1 MISILF
7 ALISRLPLSVLIF
20 LAHVFARVMIFSNS
34 AQYKVTKKNIYY
46 CYEKDTQLVKKSFY
60 ETAEL
65 LMIFPYICGRTE
77 NYKNLI
83 DKDSLEQVQF
93 DSEKPKLFFTL
104 HMGCVDLNV
113 YVLSEALEQI
123 NVLYTPAK
131 NKSLDRL
138 LMKARESLGAKM
150 MPANQT
156 GITEIYKSF
165 LGGKNTLIASDLVPH
180 NKGVYEK
187 FFNKECYCLDIV
199 EKLSHKNSHELFF
212 IYLSKGKSKKYKIV
226 LEKISS
232 PLTTAQM
239 NRYFERAIKEAP
251 ELYGWEYKKF
261 RKLRGELKNIY

>member
-1 MISILF
+1 
-7 ALISRLPLSVLIF
+7 
-20 LAHVFARVMIFSNS
+20 
-34 AQYKVTKKNIYY
+34 
-46 CYEKDTQLVKKSFY
+46 
-60 ETAEL
+60 
-65 LMIFPYICGRTE
+65 
-77 NYKNLI
+77 
-83 DKDSLEQVQF
+83 
-93 DSEKPKLFFTL
+93 
-104 HMGCVDLNV
+104 MGCVDLNV

-150 MPANQT
+150 IPANQT